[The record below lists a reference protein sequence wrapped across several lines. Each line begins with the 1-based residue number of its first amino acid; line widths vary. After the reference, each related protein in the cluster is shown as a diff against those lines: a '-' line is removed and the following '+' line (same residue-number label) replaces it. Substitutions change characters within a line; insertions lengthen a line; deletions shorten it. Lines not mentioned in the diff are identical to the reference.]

1 MHALVLCILAIL
13 CGEVQEHLA
22 TGCSLVRAATFG
34 LRMSWTCQG
43 WMIDHRKIGQTAVG
57 QIEFVPATGIVV
69 ALVIAAT
76 ARQQS
81 KARFR
86 AKPKEGHHD

>member
-22 TGCSLVRAATFG
+22 TGCSLLHVAAFG

-43 WMIDHRKIGQTAVG
+43 WMIGDRKVRQIAVG

-86 AKPKEGHHD
+86 VKPNEGHHD